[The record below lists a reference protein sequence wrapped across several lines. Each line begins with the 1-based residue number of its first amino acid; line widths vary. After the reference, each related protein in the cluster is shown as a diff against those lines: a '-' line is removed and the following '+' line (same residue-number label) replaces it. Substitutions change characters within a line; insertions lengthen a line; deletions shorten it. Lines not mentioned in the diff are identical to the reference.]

1 MAPDDDRWR
10 KALREIASGQR
21 RGRLLLGGARGRGRL
36 AAHHV
41 HRRRRARQLQ
51 LRLRATRR
59 LLLGV
64 LERRLGRLHRA
75 VPRLDLQHPRRRLP
89 DRDPAPDRDPQVRR
103 SADRRRPRCRP
114 GLPGR
119 AVQHRRSRPDA
130 DGRRGR
136 RLGRLPVRDAL
147 ADPRDPGDPGRHG
160 RRGALGRPGRP
171 AQGPHR
177 RARGDRHDHA
187 QLRRVL
193 PGVLR
198 PLRAEPPPGTRLG
211 QPEVPADEGLGGPAE
226 ALRRPLQPAPRLP
239 PGADRRRRR
248 LVDPQP
254 VLPRLP
260 DPRGRRE
267 PVRGPQRGHR
277 RRAAPTSS

>member
-1 MAPDDDRWR
+1 MFTDDDVR
-10 KALREIASGQR
+10 
-21 RGRLLLGGARGRGRL
+21 
-36 AAHHV
+36 AH
-41 HRRRRARQLQ
+41 LQ
-51 LRLRATRR
+51 LHLRATRR
-59 LLLGV
+59 LPLGV
-64 LERRLGRLHRA
+64 VGGRLGRLHRP
-75 VPRLDLQHPRRRLP
+75 VPWVRLQHPGRGLP

-103 SADRRRPRCRP
+103 SADRRRTRCGP

-119 AVQHRRSRPDA
+119 AVQHRWSRPDA
-130 DGRRGR
+130 DGRRGG

-160 RRGALGRPGRP
+160 RRGAVGRPGRP

-211 QPEVPADEGLGGPAE
+211 QPQVPADEGLGGPAQ
-226 ALRRPLQPAPRLP
+226 ALRRPLQPAPGLP

-260 DPRGRRE
+260 HPSRRRE
-267 PVRGPQRGHR
+267 PRPRPAA
-277 RRAAPTSS
+277 RASTSVAPTSS